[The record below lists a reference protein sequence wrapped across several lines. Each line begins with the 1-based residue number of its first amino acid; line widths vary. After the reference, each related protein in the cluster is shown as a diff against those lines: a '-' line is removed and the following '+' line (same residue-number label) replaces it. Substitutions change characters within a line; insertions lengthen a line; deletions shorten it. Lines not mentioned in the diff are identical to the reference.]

1 MISLTYKSV
10 VVVSIRYDSPAGPV
24 LQQGEFYL
32 RGKKPEE
39 IALKWWKQI
48 QREVYTDELI
58 SVEVN
63 GEDITDKIQKALLTK
78 E

>member
-1 MISLTYKSV
+1 MISI
-10 VVVSIRYDSPAGPV
+10 SIRYTSPAGPV

-32 RGKKPEE
+32 RGKKPEQ
-39 IALKWWKQI
+39 IALNWWKQI

-63 GEDITDKIQKALLTK
+63 NEDITDKIKPLLNK

>member
-1 MISLTYKSV
+1 MNVII
-10 VVVSIRYDSPAGPV
+10 SIRYSSPAGPV

-32 RGKKPEE
+32 RGKRPEQ
-39 IALKWWKQI
+39 IALNWWKQI

-63 GEDITDKIQKALLTK
+63 NEDITDKIKPLLN

>member
-1 MISLTYKSV
+1 MGRYNLNVII
-10 VVVSIRYDSPAGPV
+10 SIRYLSPAGPV

-32 RGKKPEE
+32 KGRKPEQV
-39 IALKWWKQI
+39 ALNWWKQI
-48 QREVYTDELI
+48 QRDVYTDELI

-63 GEDITDKIQKALLTK
+63 GEDITEKVRAL

>member
-1 MISLTYKSV
+1 MGKNIV
-10 VVVSIRYDSPAGPV
+10 VVVSIRYTSPAGPV

-39 IALKWWKQI
+39 IALNWWKQI

-63 GEDITDKIQKALLTK
+63 GEDITEKVRDLLQ
-78 E
+78 

>member
-1 MISLTYKSV
+1 MGRYNLNIII
-10 VVVSIRYDSPAGPV
+10 SIRYNSPAGPV

-32 RGKKPEE
+32 KGKKPEE
-39 IALKWWKQI
+39 IAFNWWKQI
-48 QREVYTDELI
+48 QREVYTDDLI

-63 GEDITDKIQKALLTK
+63 GEDITDKIKPLLN

>member
-1 MISLTYKSV
+1 MNIII
-10 VVVSIRYDSPAGPV
+10 SIRYTSPAGPV

-32 RGKKPEE
+32 RGRKPEE
-39 IALKWWKQI
+39 IALNWWKKI
-48 QREVYTDELI
+48 QREVYTDKII

-63 GEDITDKIQKALLTK
+63 NEDITDKIKPLLNK

>member
-1 MISLTYKSV
+1 VNVII
-10 VVVSIRYDSPAGPV
+10 SIRYNSPAGPV

-32 RGKKPEE
+32 KGKKPEE
-39 IALKWWKQI
+39 IAFNWWKQI

-63 GEDITDKIQKALLTK
+63 GEDITEKVRDLLQ
-78 E
+78 